1 MTAAKI
7 NVVERINWHIQQIDQ
22 WLTHEGSESTR
33 ALLEG
38 NRRALTIATWWIEHQ
53 ETLRIAT
60 PTVRDAYRQAAL
72 QGLLSTRGYAAD
84 PKALVPEVDAIVD
97 AMMEN
102 R

>member
-1 MTAAKI
+1 MAAAKI
-7 NVVERINWHIQQIDQ
+7 DVIGHIDWQIQQIDQ

-38 NRRALTIATWWIEHQ
+38 NRRALTKAKARIEHQ
-53 ETLRIAT
+53 DALRIAT

-72 QGLLSTRGYAAD
+72 QGLLARSEVFDTED
-84 PKALVPEVDAIVD
+84 LVVVVDEIVD
-97 AMMEN
+97 AMMGS